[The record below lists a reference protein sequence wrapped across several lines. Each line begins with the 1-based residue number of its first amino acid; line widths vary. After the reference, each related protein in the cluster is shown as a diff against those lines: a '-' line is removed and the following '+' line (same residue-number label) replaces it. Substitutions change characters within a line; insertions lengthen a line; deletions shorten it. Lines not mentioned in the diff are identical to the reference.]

1 LALREENFKRA
12 GTETC
17 PYNLRVR
24 RHYVAKILIS
34 DFLTKGLDK
43 TLIFDY
49 AYISQLS
56 GNSSAVERNLAK
68 VDVAGSNPVS
78 RSIWMAA

>member
-1 LALREENFKRA
+1 M
-12 GTETC
+12 
-17 PYNLRVR
+17 
-24 RHYVAKILIS
+24 VAPGLSKLELVTFFS
-34 DFLTKGLDK
+34 KGLDK

-49 AYISQLS
+49 AYVSQLS